1 MEYREKAGQTL
12 TEPVTATEFKTYTGF
27 SGTAQDTQLGEI
39 ITAARK
45 WFEEYT
51 GMSVVSKSY
60 EVRYYY
66 DDAVEDYFELPFAP
80 VSSITSVEVSGNT
93 SDYDQK
99 GLNVIN
105 IKPYQTVIAS
115 SSTDED
121 YVDVEFVAVAD
132 ATQIKQAKL
141 AILRILNDWWDNRK
155 DNSPYVGGPLS
166 WDTMKLVD
174 SLKLN
179 NRI

>member
-1 MEYREKAGQTL
+1 MEYREKADQTL
-12 TEPVTATEFKTYTGF
+12 SEPIALAEFKTYTGF
-27 SGTAQDTQLGEI
+27 SGDAQDAQLGEM

-51 GMSVVSKSY
+51 GMSVISKSY
-60 EVRYYY
+60 EVRFYY

-80 VSSITSVEVSGNT
+80 VSSVTSVKVSGN
-93 SDYDQK
+93 SSSYDQK
-99 GLNVIN
+99 GLNVLLIR
-105 IKPYQTVIAS
+105 PYQTVIAS

-121 YVDVEFVAVAD
+121 YVDVEFIAAAD
-132 ATQIKQAKL
+132 NTQISQAKL
-141 AILRILNDWWDNRK
+141 AIMRILNDWWDNRK
-155 DNSPYVGGPLS
+155 DNSPVVGGPLG